1 MHPSETRTREENRS
15 RALEKSEVDLDS
27 PDQRSGSIDLTCR
40 THPKPFEIHE
50 TGLLLLCLPQ
60 WETGGV
66 VICPDDRHDDHSP
79 VDNSQRLL
87 TISLPYW
94 NEP

>member
-1 MHPSETRTREENRS
+1 
-15 RALEKSEVDLDS
+15 
-27 PDQRSGSIDLTCR
+27 
-40 THPKPFEIHE
+40 
-50 TGLLLLCLPQ
+50 
-60 WETGGV
+60 